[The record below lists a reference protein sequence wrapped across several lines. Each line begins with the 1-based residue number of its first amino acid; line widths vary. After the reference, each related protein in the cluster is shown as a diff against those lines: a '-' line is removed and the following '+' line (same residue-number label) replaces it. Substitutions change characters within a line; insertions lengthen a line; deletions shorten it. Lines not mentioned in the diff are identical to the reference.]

1 MKPPKFQMGDEVRR
15 LADEGEGQVFRIA
28 AIGPRKPLEGEERW
42 YGLLPEFGNH
52 IRPAGDCWEKDLV
65 LADAA

>member
-1 MKPPKFQMGDEVRR
+1 MPKFRMGDEVRKC
-15 LADEGEGQVFRIA
+15 AEGDDGQVFRIA

-42 YGLLPEFGNH
+42 YGLLPETGIH
-52 IRPAGDCWEKDLV
+52 LRPAGDCWEKDLV